1 MIEFIKKHK
10 KAFIIGGCVVVGG
23 ALTWW
28 LVGPEIVTVL
38 ASLVAPAAGAASAL
52 PADKNDSADRKKD
65 EESYPSEPDLSQKE
79 EPEEKRK
86 YTNPVE
92 QVNYRSHTRNLPE
105 GWHASEK
112 KIQMAKESGID
123 LKDRQTLISEY
134 TKYNHTESDEERTNE
149 NRD

>member
-38 ASLVAPAAGAASAL
+38 AGLVAPAAGAASAL

-65 EESYPSEPDLSQKE
+65 EESYPSEPDLSQKRGTGRKEKIHQSGRAGQLQQSYQKSTGRMARFGE
-79 EPEEKRK
+79 EDPDGERK
-86 YTNPVE
+86 WN
-92 QVNYRSHTRNLPE
+92 
-105 GWHASEK
+105 
-112 KIQMAKESGID
+112 
-123 LKDRQTLISEY
+123 
-134 TKYNHTESDEERTNE
+134 
-149 NRD
+149 